1 MSGWRHMDTK
11 RLNGSHLWEFR
22 CEEGA
27 KREPMHELSKLGQ
40 NHKDVGKFKFVGFRD
55 HTDTVV

>member
-1 MSGWRHMDTK
+1 MDTK

-40 NHKDVGKFKFVGFRD
+40 NHKDVGKFKFVGFGD